1 MDLVV
6 GPILACCAHTAEGTG
21 GGTVSHVLSCAG
33 MVRAWS
39 CPLGHPH
46 TSVYATHHD
55 FTVQLLA
62 HFCKCWDRSH
72 VHTALQLCMT

>member
-1 MDLVV
+1 MDVFCSLDGIVGEPNDLSRGFEVCVVDLVV

-33 MVRAWS
+33 RVRAWS

-46 TSVYATHHD
+46 TSIWGVG
-55 FTVQLLA
+55 
-62 HFCKCWDRSH
+62 
-72 VHTALQLCMT
+72 TAK